1 LAPPLLTLL
10 MVLYGWRIM
19 FVVAGLAGFAVAV
32 LWAIFYRAPVDAGIP
47 QADIDEIRRDDG
59 EPSHHAGFAQV
70 TWLLKFPTSWG
81 MFLGFFGVVYI
92 SWFYATWLPGYLES
106 ARHLS
111 VANAG
116 LWASIPLGAGFLGGI
131 TGGLISDRLGRS
143 GTDAVTACR
152 LPIICGL
159 VVAGGSTIVAAYVA
173 NIGVAVSLMAIGL
186 FSANV
191 SSSCGWALAAVIAP
205 PNTVATLEAVQ
216 NVGGSIGGAL
226 APLVT
231 GVLVQATGSFVPA
244 FAVAGVIAFASA
256 VAYWG
261 LTEKKI
267 SGASDP
273 E

>member
-1 LAPPLLTLL
+1 
-10 MVLYGWRIM
+10 
-19 FVVAGLAGFAVAV
+19 
-32 LWAIFYRAPVDAGIP
+32 
-47 QADIDEIRRDDG
+47 
-59 EPSHHAGFAQV
+59 
-70 TWLLKFPTSWG
+70 
-81 MFLGFFGVVYI
+81 
-92 SWFYATWLPGYLES
+92 
-106 ARHLS
+106 
-111 VANAG
+111 
-116 LWASIPLGAGFLGGI
+116 
-131 TGGLISDRLGRS
+131 
-143 GTDAVTACR
+143 
-152 LPIICGL
+152 
-159 VVAGGSTIVAAYVA
+159 
-173 NIGVAVSLMAIGL
+173 MAIGL